1 LIRLDDPELVRRE
14 YATAERLAGRSAI
27 YSRRSGPDP
36 VEIAF
41 AAVGEVGPRRVLEVG
56 GGRGEFGSRLLREL
70 EVELVEIDQ
79 SEHMV
84 DLMRR
89 RGLDALVGDVQSLP
103 FADGA
108 FDVAVANWMLYHVP
122 DLDRGVAELERVLRP
137 GGRLVAITNGAG
149 HLRELF
155 ALAGLEPVAG
165 LHSFIAE
172 NGEDVLRRSFAS
184 VERRDAP
191 GEVLVDHAAAV
202 RYLESVIVGEL
213 TVEVEPFDGDLV
225 VHSVSTV
232 FVAEKKAVPTAGG
245 TRG

>member
-1 LIRLDDPELVRRE
+1 MIRLDDPEVVRRE
-14 YATAERLAGRSAI
+14 YADAERLAGRSAI

-41 AAVGEVGPRRVLEVG
+41 AAVAEVRPRRVLEVG
-56 GGRGEFGSRLLREL
+56 GGRGEFGARLTREL
-70 EVELVEIDQ
+70 GVELVEIDQ

-84 DLMRR
+84 ELMRV
-89 RGLDALVGDVQSLP
+89 RGLDARVGDVQALP
-103 FADGA
+103 FRDGA

-122 DLDRGVAELERVLRP
+122 DLHRGVAELARVLQQ

-155 ALAGLEPVAG
+155 ALAGLEPLTG
-165 LHSFIAE
+165 LHSFVAE
-172 NGEDVLRRSFAS
+172 NGEEVLRQSFAR

-191 GEVLVDHAAAV
+191 GEVLVDHAAAA

-213 TVEVEPFDGDLV
+213 TIEVEPFEGDLV
-225 VHSVSTV
+225 VHAASTV
-232 FVAEKKAVPTAGG
+232 FIAETA
-245 TRG
+245 